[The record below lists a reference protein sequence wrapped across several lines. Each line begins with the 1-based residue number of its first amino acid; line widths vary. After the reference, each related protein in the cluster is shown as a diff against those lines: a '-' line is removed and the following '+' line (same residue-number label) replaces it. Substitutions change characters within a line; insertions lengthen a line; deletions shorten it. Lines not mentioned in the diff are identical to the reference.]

1 MKYWG
6 QGEVLWKVD
15 RKASAKQILLS
26 KDLKAL
32 RGLALWLFRE
42 GTFQQEGQQVLRP
55 KARVGL
61 TCSSHIENT
70 NMAGTE

>member
-26 KDLKAL
+26 KDLKEVRL
-32 RGLALWLFRE
+32 LHSEWDG
-42 GTFQQEGQQVLRP
+42 
-55 KARVGL
+55 
-61 TCSSHIENT
+61 
-70 NMAGTE
+70 